1 MQFSRIDPPMT
12 ASPSF
17 SSRRKSGFTLTEAL
31 LTMAII
37 GIISSIVVSAMSNA
51 AQDASRMVARQQQAQ
66 VQNAVNAWV
75 SGQTRDTTT
84 GQVRSLESIRSD
96 YNSRGTSLARFNL
109 IDDYLDETSAE
120 HFTDTTTNS
129 DRVKS
134 EAMVTAR
141 QYLTLGTWVS
151 GSYPKVELI
160 NE

>member
-1 MQFSRIDPPMT
+1 MT
-12 ASPSF
+12 ASPPLL
-17 SSRRKSGFTLTEAL
+17 SRRSSGFTLTEAL

-37 GIISSIVVSAMSNA
+37 GIISSIVVSAMSSA
-51 AQDASRMVARQQQAQ
+51 AKDACRMLARQQQAQ
-66 VQNAVNAWV
+66 VQNAVNAWI

-109 IDDYLDETSAE
+109 ISGYLDESTAE

-134 EAMVTAR
+134 EAMVNAR

-160 NE
+160 YE

>member
-1 MQFSRIDPPMT
+1 MT
-12 ASPSF
+12 ASLTF
-17 SSRRKSGFTLTEAL
+17 FFRHKSGFTLTEAL

>member
-1 MQFSRIDPPMT
+1 MTTSPPL
-12 ASPSF
+12 P
-17 SSRRKSGFTLTEAL
+17 SRRSSGFTLTEAL

-51 AQDASRMVARQQQAQ
+51 AKDASRMVARQQQAQ
-66 VQNAVNAWV
+66 VQNAVNAWI
-75 SGQTRDTTT
+75 SGQTRDATT

-96 YNSRGTSLARFNL
+96 YNSRATSLARFNL
-109 IDDYLDETSAE
+109 VSGYLDESTAE

-134 EAMVTAR
+134 EAMVNAR

-151 GSYPKVELI
+151 GSYPKVELTY
-160 NE
+160 E

>member
-1 MQFSRIDPPMT
+1 MT
-12 ASPSF
+12 VTRHANFRP
-17 SSRRKSGFTLTEAL
+17 RGLGFTLTEAL

-51 AQDASRMVARQQQAQ
+51 AKDASRMVSRQQQAQ
-66 VQNAVNAWV
+66 VQNAVNAWI

-109 IDDYLDETSAE
+109 ISGMDKTPPDGYLDETTGR
-120 HFTDTTTNS
+120 HFTDNTSNS
-129 DRVKS
+129 DRVRS
-134 EAMVTAR
+134 EAMINAR

-151 GSYPKVELI
+151 GSYPKVELVS
-160 NE
+160 E

>member
-1 MQFSRIDPPMT
+1 MT
-12 ASPSF
+12 ASLPF
-17 SSRRKSGFTLTEAL
+17 FSRRKSGFTLTEAL

>member
-1 MQFSRIDPPMT
+1 MT
-12 ASPSF
+12 ASPPLP
-17 SSRRKSGFTLTEAL
+17 SRRSSGFTLTEAL

-51 AQDASRMVARQQQAQ
+51 AKDASRMVARQQQTQ
-66 VQNAVNAWV
+66 VQNAVNAWI
-75 SGQTRDTTT
+75 SGQTRDLTT

-96 YNSRGTSLARFNL
+96 YNSRSTSLARFNL
-109 IDDYLDETSAE
+109 VSGYLDESTAE

-134 EAMVTAR
+134 EAMINAR

-151 GSYPKVELI
+151 GSYPKVELT